1 MNKAE
6 VLEKANRIHK
16 NGDAYQIGL
25 LDGLIMG
32 MTARNADAELKE
44 KDKPVGFDSPE
55 DFEARRGE
63 LVKGATA

>member
-1 MNKAE
+1 MNRAE

-25 LDGLIMG
+25 LDGLVMG

-44 KDKPVGFDSPE
+44 KEKPVAFDSPE
-55 DFEARRGE
+55 DFDSARGR
-63 LVKGATA
+63 LVKEATA